1 MFSTDSADLEGS
13 LIMSGQNFALD
24 DSLIWTDYDG
34 LYNIFV
40 DNNYGPGDEFNLFG
54 L

>member
-1 MFSTDSADLEGS
+1 MFSTDSSDLEGS

-34 LYNIFV
+34 LTTYLLITTTDRV
-40 DNNYGPGDEFNLFG
+40 MNLIYSG